1 MLSKLARLF
10 RRHRTPASAE
20 KETAKPAPNVDA
32 DTLLAAPMAAMREA
46 RRDEAIALLEAIVRD
61 HPEFAEAH
69 LLLGTILQ
77 QLKRLEDARDCFLLA
92 SWFRPEWWPPHYHQ
106 GLSAF
111 EEGCYGDAANSFA
124 RAIELGAT
132 DARVHKALGGA
143 YLHVKNP
150 SGAVEEF
157 RKALALRPDLASVHS
172 DLGCVLFSNFEEYE
186 EGAYH
191 IQRALELAPD
201 NAAALSSWIM
211 VLHHRRDTEEALR
224 IADELLTRDPQL
236 VEARVNRALMLLTEG
251 DFAGAWSDY
260 EARKQLP
267 RNTCTS
273 DAPWAE
279 WDGSALAG
287 RNVFIYGE
295 QGLGD
300 EIMFASCVPDLAA
313 QAGACILE
321 CHPKLV
327 KLFSRSFQNVH
338 VLAKDAWRKAPA
350 SVEPPPD
357 FKIAI
362 GSLPRI
368 FRTSRSAFPAHD
380 GYLRADPERVAY
392 WKAQLATLPGH
403 LKVGISWRGGLA
415 SSRRSLRSI
424 ALQQWLPIF
433 AVPGIDFVSLQ
444 YSDPEG
450 ELDALQRAGVRVQQ
464 WQEAIDDYDETAALV
479 CALDLVVSV
488 QTAVVH
494 LAGALGREVC
504 ALIPATPEWRYGS
517 HGRSMPWYPTARLI
531 RQPSLGDWGP
541 VVETVAAELQAWT
554 GPAR

>member
-1 MLSKLARLF
+1 
-10 RRHRTPASAE
+10 
-20 KETAKPAPNVDA
+20 
-32 DTLLAAPMAAMREA
+32 
-46 RRDEAIALLEAIVRD
+46 
-61 HPEFAEAH
+61 
-69 LLLGTILQ
+69 
-77 QLKRLEDARDCFLLA
+77 LKRVEEARDCFLLA
-92 SWFRPEWWPPHYHQ
+92 ACFRPDWWPPHFHQ
-106 GLSAF
+106 GLLAF
-111 EEGCYGDAANSFA
+111 DDQRYADAVTALVKA
-124 RAIELGAT
+124 VELGAA
-132 DARVHKALGGA
+132 DARVHNVLGA
-143 YLHVKNP
+143 SYLHARNV

-157 RKALALRPDLASVHS
+157 RKALELDPDFAQAHS
-172 DLGCVLFSNFEEYE
+172 NLGCALFSELEQYE
-186 EGAYH
+186 EGAH
-191 IQRALELAPD
+191 HLQRALELEPD

-224 IADELLTRDPQL
+224 LADALLTRDPQL
-236 VEARVNRALMLLTEG
+236 MEARVNRALMLLTEG
-251 DFAGAWSDY
+251 DFAGAWPDY

-273 DAPWAE
+273 DAPWPD
-279 WDGSALAG
+279 WDGSAPAG
-287 RNVFIYGE
+287 RSVFVYGE

-327 KLFSRSFQNVH
+327 KIFGRSFQNVQ
-338 VLAKDAWRKAPA
+338 VLAKDASRTAPA
-350 SVEPPPD
+350 SVQPSPE

-368 FRTSRSAFPAHD
+368 FRTSRSAFRAHD
-380 GYLRADPERVAY
+380 GYLRADPERIAY
-392 WKAQLATLPGH
+392 WSAQLATLPGR
-403 LKVGISWRGGLA
+403 LKIGISWRGGLA

-424 ALQQWLPIF
+424 ALQQWLPILS
-433 AVPGIDFVSLQ
+433 VPGVDFVSLQ

-450 ELDALQRAGVRVQQ
+450 EREALQRADVRVHQ

-494 LAGALGREVC
+494 LAGALGREVW

-517 HGRSMPWYPTARLI
+517 HGSSMPWYPAVRLI
-531 RQPSLGDWGP
+531 RQPKLGDWGP
-541 VVETVAAELQAWT
+541 VVEMVAVELQART
-554 GPAR
+554 EPTR